1 MKPTLTFIHSP
12 DPLYADNQ
20 NYGVEFMPLWV
31 FNLSSNLNNK
41 ENYNITLYDS
51 RIHKIDNMVESDIFI
66 FSGINQD
73 LHMINSVQ
81 ENLRTR
87 YPLSKFIIG
96 GPITWSF
103 HKAKSLYLLKE
114 FDQII
119 IGDGEDIISEIIEN
133 NLNNKQVGKIINNEK
148 RFPLSKSKSLDIPFM
163 SRYVNHYY
171 GAVVEVS
178 RGCPFLCE
186 FCDIRILPDNNRS
199 HCKNPSLIGQDVE
212 NLIKLGKRQFILA
225 CDNFIGDHVWAEK
238 VVDELI
244 RIQEHQKV
252 YISI

>member
-103 HKAKSLYLLKE
+103 HKAKNLY
-114 FDQII
+114 
-119 IGDGEDIISEIIEN
+119 
-133 NLNNKQVGKIINNEK
+133 
-148 RFPLSKSKSLDIPFM
+148 
-163 SRYVNHYY
+163 
-171 GAVVEVS
+171 
-178 RGCPFLCE
+178 
-186 FCDIRILPDNNRS
+186 
-199 HCKNPSLIGQDVE
+199 
-212 NLIKLGKRQFILA
+212 
-225 CDNFIGDHVWAEK
+225 
-238 VVDELI
+238 
-244 RIQEHQKV
+244 
-252 YISI
+252 

>member
-81 ENLRTR
+81 ENLQTC
-87 YPLSKFIIG
+87 L
-96 GPITWSF
+96 
-103 HKAKSLYLLKE
+103 
-114 FDQII
+114 
-119 IGDGEDIISEIIEN
+119 
-133 NLNNKQVGKIINNEK
+133 KIIL
-148 RFPLSKSKSLDIPFM
+148 FSTKSPKI
-163 SRYVNHYY
+163 YY
-171 GAVVEVS
+171 
-178 RGCPFLCE
+178 
-186 FCDIRILPDNNRS
+186 
-199 HCKNPSLIGQDVE
+199 
-212 NLIKLGKRQFILA
+212 
-225 CDNFIGDHVWAEK
+225 
-238 VVDELI
+238 
-244 RIQEHQKV
+244 
-252 YISI
+252 